1 MANYVTVTSDKSK
14 IVALLLCLFFG
25 VFGVHYF
32 YVGRV
37 GRGVLALL
45 TLNFFFIGDI
55 LDLIKI
61 ATGGFRDNTGAPLR
75 K

>member
-14 IVALLLCLFFG
+14 TVAFILCLFLG
-25 VFGVHYF
+25 VFGAHYF
-32 YVGRV
+32 YVGRI

-45 TLNFFFIGDI
+45 TMNFFIVGDV
-55 LDLIKI
+55 LDLLKI
-61 ATGGFRDNTGAPLR
+61 LSGGFRDNTGAPLR

>member
-14 IVALLLCLFFG
+14 TVAFILCLFLG
-25 VFGVHYF
+25 VFGAHYF
-32 YVGRV
+32 YVGRI

-45 TLNFFFIGDI
+45 TMNFFIVGDV
-55 LDLIKI
+55 LDLLKI
-61 ATGGFRDNTGAPLR
+61 LSGEFRDNTGAPLR